1 MSPKNNS
8 QFNGFE
14 FIKASGGIEEYT
26 LKKNNLTVLVLE
38 DHSAPVAT
46 FMVTYHV
53 GSRNEAIGY
62 TGSTHLLEHLM
73 FKGSRNYNKEKGT
86 AIWTELQNIG
96 AQINATTWNDRTNYF
111 EVVPSEHLERAIA
124 IEADRMR
131 FAFLKDEDR
140 QPEMTVVRNEFERGE
155 NSPFDVLDKNIWA
168 AAYQAHP
175 YHHSTIGWRSDIENI
190 STERLQEFYHTY
202 YWPNNATATLI
213 GDFNKKEALA
223 LIKKYF
229 GEHGASENSIPGM
242 YTEEPEQEGPRRTVV
257 SRVGQTGVVGVGH
270 KSPEG
275 LHIDTYAFQLL
286 GKILSEGK
294 TSRFY
299 KSIIDKGLATS
310 LFMYDFPFKDNG
322 MFITYAFL
330 TPDTDHQK
338 VEDIILLE
346 YKKITEKGIS
356 EEELNRA
363 KAQTRASVAFSR
375 DGSYSVASAL
385 NEAIAIG
392 DWMFYTTYLDCIKKV
407 TTKDLMC
414 VAKKYLVEDKRT
426 TGWFVP
432 KKQEKL

>member
-257 SRVGQTGVVGVGH
+257 
-270 KSPEG
+270 
-275 LHIDTYAFQLL
+275 
-286 GKILSEGK
+286 
-294 TSRFY
+294 
-299 KSIIDKGLATS
+299 
-310 LFMYDFPFKDNG
+310 
-322 MFITYAFL
+322 
-330 TPDTDHQK
+330 
-338 VEDIILLE
+338 
-346 YKKITEKGIS
+346 
-356 EEELNRA
+356 
-363 KAQTRASVAFSR
+363 
-375 DGSYSVASAL
+375 
-385 NEAIAIG
+385 
-392 DWMFYTTYLDCIKKV
+392 
-407 TTKDLMC
+407 
-414 VAKKYLVEDKRT
+414 
-426 TGWFVP
+426 
-432 KKQEKL
+432 